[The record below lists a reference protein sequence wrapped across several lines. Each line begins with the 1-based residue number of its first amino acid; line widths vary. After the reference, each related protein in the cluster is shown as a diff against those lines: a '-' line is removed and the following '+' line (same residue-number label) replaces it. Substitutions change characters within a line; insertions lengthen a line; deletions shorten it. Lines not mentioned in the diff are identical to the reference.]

1 MKYAPIRLSTAL
13 LMSAALVAPLGGCA
27 VGPNYA
33 RPSAPLSPTFKE
45 QAGWSPA
52 APADALDRGD
62 WWTLFGDPALS
73 ALEAKVQVSNQNVI
87 AAEAAY
93 REARATVSEQ
103 RAALFPLVTLNGSG
117 TESGGGRG
125 SSGQVI
131 TGAGGGTVVTGTG
144 SGSSGSNRTT
154 SYRASLGASWE
165 PDVWGRIRRTI
176 EAAKSTAQ
184 ASAADLAAAR
194 LSAQGELATDYFG
207 LREADAE
214 LALDKATVD
223 AYQRS
228 LTIAQNRYNAGV
240 TVKSD
245 VFQAQTQLANAQA
258 DMAGTD
264 QTRANFEHAIAVL
277 TGEAPGNFTL
287 AVAPWVGT
295 VPAIPPAVPSTLLQR
310 RPDIAGAERRVQAAN
325 AQIGV
330 QTAAYFPDLSLSGSY
345 GFAASELG
353 SLFSSANSLWSYGAS
368 VAETVFDAGARR
380 ARVNEAKAATDQA
393 VAQYRQ
399 IVLQALQNVEDEL
412 AATRVLAQQSDLR
425 KQASVAA
432 DAAETI
438 VANQYKSGQVS
449 YTDVVTA
456 QTAAYTARKALAQV
470 AAQRQ
475 TTAVALI
482 QSLGGGWQAG
492 TDPKVSR

>member
-1 MKYAPIRLSTAL
+1 MTNPQFRIPAAL
-13 LMSAALVAPLGGCA
+13 LASAALAGCA
-27 VGPNYA
+27 VGPNYV

-45 QAGWSPA
+45 ASAWSPA
-52 APADALDRGD
+52 APADTLDRGD
-62 WWTLFGDPALS
+62 WWTLFDDPALNG
-73 ALEAKVQVSNQNVI
+73 LEAKVSVSNQNII

-93 REARATVSEQ
+93 RNARAVVSEQ
-103 RAALFPLVTLNGSG
+103 RAALFPTVDLSGSATRSG
-117 TESGGGRG
+117 SGGG
-125 SSGQVI
+125 SSGAVI
-131 TGAGGGTVVTGTG
+131 TGAGGGTIVTGG
-144 SGSSGSNRTT
+144 GGGRSSTQ
-154 SYRASLGASWE
+154 YRASIGASWE

-176 EAAKSTAQ
+176 EGARSNAQ

-214 LALDKATVD
+214 IALDRATVA

-240 TVKSD
+240 TVRSD
-245 VFQAQTQLANAQA
+245 VYQAQTQLANAQA
-258 DMAGTD
+258 DLAGLD
-264 QTRANFEHAIAVL
+264 QQRANFEHAIAVL
-277 TGEAPGNFTL
+277 TGEAPGNFSL
-287 AVAPWVGT
+287 ATAPWNGT

-330 QTAAYFPDLSLSGSY
+330 QTAAYFPTISLTGSY
-345 GFAASELG
+345 GFAATELG
-353 SLFSSANSLWSYGAS
+353 SLFKSSNALWSYGAS
-368 VAETVFDAGARR
+368 VAETLFDAGARR
-380 ARVNEAKAATDQA
+380 ARVSEARASRDQA
-393 VAQYRQ
+393 VARYRET
-399 IVLQALQNVEDEL
+399 VLEALQDVEDQL
-412 AATRVLAQQSDLR
+412 AATRVLAQQAELR
-425 KQASVAA
+425 RQASMAA

-438 VANQYKSGQVS
+438 VSNQYRSGQVS
-449 YTDVVTA
+449 YADVVTA
-456 QTAAYTARKALAQV
+456 QTAAYTARRALAQS

-482 QSLGGGWQAG
+482 QSLGGGWKAA

>member
-1 MKYAPIRLSTAL
+1 MKYAPSRLIPV
-13 LMSAALVAPLGGCA
+13 LMASAALAGCA
-27 VGPNYA
+27 VGPNYV

-45 QAGWSPA
+45 AAGWSPA

-62 WWTLFGDPALS
+62 WWALFNDATLNG
-73 ALEAKVQVSNQNVI
+73 LEAKVQVSNQNII

-103 RAALFPLVTLNGSG
+103 RAALFPTVDLTGSA
-117 TESGGGRG
+117 TRSGGGSG

-131 TGAGGGTVVTGTG
+131 SSGGGTVITGG
-144 SGSSGSNRTT
+144 GGGKSNSRTN
-154 SYRASLGASWE
+154 YRASIGASWE

-176 EAAKSTAQ
+176 EAAKSNAQ

-214 LALDKATVD
+214 IALERATVE

-258 DMAGTD
+258 DLAGTM
-264 QTRANFEHAIAVL
+264 QQRANFEHAIAVL

-287 AVAPWVGT
+287 AAAPWTGS
-295 VPAIPPAVPSTLLQR
+295 VPPIPPSVPSTLLQR

-330 QTAAYFPDLSLSGSY
+330 QKAAYFPTISLTGSY
-345 GFAASELG
+345 GFASSELG
-353 SLFSSANSLWSYGAS
+353 SLFKSSNSLWSYGAS
-368 VAETVFDAGARR
+368 IAETLFDAGARH
-380 ARVNEAKAATDQA
+380 ARVNEAKAAHDQA
-393 VAQYRQ
+393 VARYRET
-399 IVLQALQNVEDEL
+399 VLEALQDVEDQL
-412 AATRVLAQQSDLR
+412 AATQVLAQQAELR
-425 KQASVAA
+425 RVASTAA

-438 VANQYKSGQVS
+438 VSNQYKSGQVP

-456 QTAAYTARKALAQV
+456 QAQAYSARRALAQS

-482 QSLGGGWQAG
+482 QSLGGGWKAD